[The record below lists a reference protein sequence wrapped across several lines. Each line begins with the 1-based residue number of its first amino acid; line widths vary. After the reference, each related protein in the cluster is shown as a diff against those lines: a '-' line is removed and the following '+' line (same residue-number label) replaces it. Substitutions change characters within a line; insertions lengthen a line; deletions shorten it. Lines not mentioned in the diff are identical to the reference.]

1 MRKVMDLNSIKQNSW
16 VIALIALVACAAFF
30 LGGLA
35 QAVFIVIA
43 LGSVWLFFQTVNRRL
58 FSVFPRH
65 GDLAHDHVLKRLWR
79 VFVEVVLQYRVVRDR
94 PVVGILHAFVLWG
107 FFAFGWVSANHLL
120 LGLRGL
126 DKATGERTW
135 YGAFVAVW
143 AVAVL
148 VGIIG
153 LSFRRFVLR
162 PKALGELSPTSGAV
176 AFLISALMVT
186 YLSGWRVF
194 PVGGTAWKVN
204 WWLHTLSFF
213 ALLVVI
219 PISKHLHLVLA
230 PVTVFL
236 CPETTSS
243 MRALREEGDDL
254 GMIHFKDLGRKDVLD
269 VDACVECGRCTDFCP
284 ANLSGGTLSPKEII
298 LDLRQGLLSGGD
310 VVAGTA
316 EEKKQ
321 GKAFITEEDMF
332 QCFSCGACE
341 YVCPVGVEHVGRK
354 ILDLRRGLAS
364 EGRISSDR
372 VNQLFTTMERAPH
385 NPWGI
390 AHDTRQKLIESK
402 QFPIFDGTQ
411 EWLFWLGCGLSFDA
425 HGQAVAQAMRQ
436 ILDATAVSWGVLAR
450 ETCCGEPARRAG
462 NEYLFMEL
470 SGKLVESFE
479 GARVK
484 KIVTCCPHCTTM
496 LDKDYRQIASYS
508 QLGIEV
514 MHHTEFIEELLPKLP
529 LKSSSEDKGRAPLGP
544 TSSLVTLTYHD
555 PCYLAR
561 GRGITA
567 APREILHAA
576 GIALTEAAHHGQNTQ
591 CCGAGGA
598 QLFVAD
604 DTREQGKERVNQR
617 RFAELMQTRATTV
630 AVACPYC
637 PIMLR
642 DAANALQRDDVEIL
656 DVAEIVARNLAP
668 RPGGGANL
676 AIK

>member
-1 MRKVMDLNSIKQNSW
+1 MHLKPTKKNLLTIAILALTAFDLPYQ
-16 VIALIALVACAAFF
+16 V
-30 LGGLA
+30 GLA
-35 QAVFIVIA
+35 RGIFIWLAAI
-43 LGSVWLFFQTVNRRL
+43 SVGLFFRTVTRRL
-58 FSVFPRH
+58 FSVFPKH
-65 GDLAHDHVLKRLWR
+65 GDLPHDHIPKRLWR
-79 VFVEVVLQYRVVRDR
+79 IFVEVVLQYRVVRDR
-94 PVVGILHAFVLWG
+94 PLVGLLHAFVLWG

-126 DKATGERTW
+126 DKAPGERTW

-148 VGIIG
+148 VGMIG

-162 PKALGELSPTSGAV
+162 PKALGKLSPTSGAV

-186 YLSGWRVF
+186 YLLGWGVF
-194 PVGGTAWKVN
+194 LVGSLSWKVN

-230 PVTVFL
+230 PVTIFFR
-236 CPETTSS
+236 PETTSS
-243 MRALREEGDDL
+243 MRALKEDGDDL
-254 GMIHFKDLGRKDVLD
+254 GMIHLKDLGRKDVLD
-269 VDACVECGRCTDFCP
+269 VDACVECGRCTDVCP

-310 VVAGTA
+310 VVAGTE

-321 GKAFITEEDMF
+321 GKAFITEEDLF

-341 YVCPVGVEHVGRK
+341 YVCPVGIEHVGRK

-364 EGRISSDR
+364 EGRISNDR

-402 QFPIFDGTQ
+402 QFPIFDGSQ
-411 EWLFWLGCGLSFDA
+411 EWLFWLGCGLSFDP

-436 ILDATAVSWGVLAR
+436 ILDAAGVSWGVLAR

-479 GARVK
+479 AARVK

-496 LDKDYRQIASYS
+496 LDKDYRQNASYT

-514 MHHTEFIEELLPKLP
+514 WHHTEFIAQVLPKLQ
-529 LKSSSEDKGRAPLGP
+529 LRSSAAAMGRAPLGP
-544 TSSLVTLTYHD
+544 TTTATYHD

-567 APREILHAA
+567 APREILRAA
-576 GIALTEAAHHGQNTQ
+576 GVVITEVAHHGQNTQ

-604 DTREQGKERVNQR
+604 DTREQGKVRVNQR
-617 RFAELMQTRATTV
+617 RFTELMQTQATTV

-642 DAANALQRDDVEIL
+642 DASNALKRDDVEIL
-656 DVAEIVARNLAP
+656 DIAEIVARNLAP
-668 RPGGGANL
+668 
-676 AIK
+676 

>member
-1 MRKVMDLNSIKQNSW
+1 MDLNSSKHISW
-16 VIALIALVACAAFF
+16 VIAIIAFVGCAAFF
-30 LGGLA
+30 LGGRA
-35 QAVFIVIA
+35 QAVLIVIA
-43 LGSVWLFFQTVNRRL
+43 LVSVWLFFRTVNRRL
-58 FSVFPRH
+58 FSVFPQH
-65 GDLAHDHVLKRLWR
+65 GDLPHDHIPKRLWR
-79 VFVEVVLQYRVVRDR
+79 VFVEVILQYRVVRDR
-94 PVVGILHAFVLWG
+94 PVVGLLHAFVLWG
-107 FFAFGWVSANHLL
+107 FFAFGWVSAKHML

-126 DKATGERTW
+126 DKATQEQSW
-135 YGAFVAVW
+135 YGAFVAIW

-162 PKALGELSPTSGAV
+162 PKALGKLSPTSGAV
-176 AFLISALMVT
+176 ASMISALMVT
-186 YLSGWRVF
+186 YLLGWRVF
-194 PVGGTAWKVN
+194 PVGSLSWKMN

-219 PISKHLHLVLA
+219 PLSKHLHLVLA
-230 PVTVFL
+230 PVTIFFR
-236 CPETTSS
+236 PETTSS
-243 MRALREEGDDL
+243 MRALKEEGDDL
-254 GMIHFKDLGRKDVLD
+254 GMIRFKDLGRKDVLD
-269 VDACVECGRCTDFCP
+269 VDACVECGRCTDVCP

-316 EEKKQ
+316 EEKQQ
-321 GKAFITEEDMF
+321 GKAFITDDDLF

-341 YVCPVGVEHVGRK
+341 YVCPVGIEHVGRK

-364 EGRISSDR
+364 EGRISNDR

-411 EWLFWLGCGLSFDA
+411 AWLFWLGCGLSFDP

-436 ILDATAVSWGVLAR
+436 ILDAAGVSWGVMAR

-462 NEYLFMEL
+462 NEYLFIEL

-496 LDKDYRQIASYS
+496 LDKDYRQIASYA

-514 MHHTEFIEELLPKLP
+514 VHHTEFIEKVLPKLP
-529 LKSSSEDKGRAPLGP
+529 IKPSAVKA
-544 TSSLVTLTYHD
+544 TYHD

-561 GRGITA
+561 GRGITS

-576 GIALTEAAHHGQNTQ
+576 GVAITEAVHHGQNTQ

-617 RFAELMQTRATTV
+617 RFTELMQTKATTV

-637 PIMLR
+637 PIMVR
-642 DAANALQRDDVEIL
+642 DAANALKRDDIEIL

-668 RPGGGANL
+668 KLRGGAPQAL
-676 AIK
+676 K

>member
-1 MRKVMDLNSIKQNSW
+1 MDQKPGNHNFW
-16 VIALIALVACAAFF
+16 VLAIILLIACAVFF
-30 LGGLA
+30 LRGLSP
-35 QAVFIVIA
+35 AVFIVIA
-43 LGSVWLFFQTVNRRL
+43 LVSIWLFFRTVNRRL
-58 FSVFPRH
+58 FSVFPKH
-65 GDLAHDHVLKRLWR
+65 GDLPHDHIPKRLWR

-107 FFAFGWVSANHLL
+107 FFAFGWVSANHML

-135 YGAFVAVW
+135 YGAFVAAW

-148 VGIIG
+148 VGMIG

-162 PKALGELSPTSGAV
+162 PKALGKLSLTSGAV

-186 YLSGWRVF
+186 YLLGWRIF
-194 PVGGTAWKVN
+194 PVAGPAWKVN
-204 WWLHTLSFF
+204 WWVHTLAFY

-230 PVTVFL
+230 PVTIFFR
-236 CPETTSS
+236 PETTSS
-243 MRALREEGDDL
+243 MRALREEGEDL

-269 VDACVECGRCTDFCP
+269 VDACVECGRCTDNCP
-284 ANLSGGTLSPKEII
+284 ANLAGGTLSPKEII
-298 LDLRQGLLSGGD
+298 LDMRQGLLSGGD
-310 VVAGTA
+310 LVAGTL

-321 GKAFITEEDMF
+321 GKAFVTEDDLF

-341 YVCPVGVEHVGRK
+341 YVCPVGIEHVGRK

-364 EGRISSDR
+364 EGRISNDR
-372 VNQLFTTMERAPH
+372 VSQLFTTMERAPH

-390 AHDTRQKLIESK
+390 AHDTRQKLVESK

-411 EWLFWLGCGLSFDA
+411 EWLFWLGCGLSYDA

-436 ILDATAVSWGVLAR
+436 ILDAAGVSWGVLAR

-470 SGKLVESFE
+470 SGKLVESLE
-479 GARVK
+479 GAHVK

-496 LDKDYRQIASYS
+496 LDKDYRQIASYA

-514 MHHTEFIEELLPKLP
+514 WHHTEFIEEVLPKLTINP
-529 LKSSSEDKGRAPLGP
+529 SGVKAA
-544 TSSLVTLTYHD
+544 YHD

-561 GRGITA
+561 GRGITS

-576 GIALTEAAHHGQNTQ
+576 GVVLSESAHHGQNTQ

-604 DTREQGKERVNQR
+604 DTREHGKQRVNQR
-617 RFAELMQTRATTV
+617 RFAELMQTQATTV

-642 DAANALQRDDVEIL
+642 DAANTLKRDDIEIL
-656 DVAEIVARNLAP
+656 DIAEIVARNL
-668 RPGGGANL
+668 RPKPGEDRIL
-676 AIK
+676 ASNREK

>member
-1 MRKVMDLNSIKQNSW
+1 MDLNSSKANSW
-16 VIALIALVACAAFF
+16 VMGIIALLACAAFF
-30 LGGLA
+30 LAGLA

-43 LGSVWLFFQTVNRRL
+43 SVSVWLFFQTVNRRL
-58 FSVFPRH
+58 FSVLPKH
-65 GDLAHDHVLKRLWR
+65 GDLPHDHIFKRLWR
-79 VFVEVVLQYRVVRDR
+79 VFVEVILQYRVVRDR
-94 PVVGILHAFVLWG
+94 PVVGILHAFILWG
-107 FFAFGWVSANHLL
+107 FLAFGWISANHML
-120 LGLRGL
+120 LGMRGL
-126 DKATGERTW
+126 DKASGERSW

-162 PKALGELSPTSGAV
+162 PKALGKLSLTSGAV

-186 YLSGWRVF
+186 YLLGWGVF
-194 PVGGTAWKVN
+194 PVGSPSWKVN

-230 PVTVFL
+230 PVTIFFR
-236 CPETTSS
+236 PETTSS
-243 MRALREEGDDL
+243 MRALREDGDDL

-269 VDACVECGRCTDFCP
+269 VDACVECGRCTDALPRQPLGRNAESQRNHPGP
-284 ANLSGGTLSPKEII
+284 APRPSVRRRCGGRNGGRKETG
-298 LDLRQGLLSGGD
+298 QGLSLPRTTCSSAFPAAPASMC
-310 VVAGTA
+310 VRWASSTWAGKSSTFGA
-316 EEKKQ
+316 DWPA
-321 GKAFITEEDMF
+321 KA
-332 QCFSCGACE
+332 
-341 YVCPVGVEHVGRK
+341 
-354 ILDLRRGLAS
+354 AS
-364 EGRISSDR
+364 RTTGS
-372 VNQLFTTMERAPH
+372 NQLFTTMERAPH

-411 EWLFWLGCGLSFDA
+411 EWLFWLGCGLSFDP

-436 ILDATAVSWGVLAR
+436 LLDAAGISWGVLAR

-479 GARVK
+479 SARVK

-496 LDKDYRQIASYS
+496 LDKDYRQIASYA

-514 MHHTEFIEELLPKLP
+514 VHHTEFIEQVLPKLP
-529 LKSSSEDKGRAPLGP
+529 IKPSDMKA
-544 TSSLVTLTYHD
+544 TYHD

-567 APREILHAA
+567 APREILRAA
-576 GIALTEAAHHGQNTQ
+576 GVAITEAAHHGQNTQ

-604 DTREQGKERVNQR
+604 DTREQGKARVNQR
-617 RFAELMQTRATTV
+617 RFTELMQTRATTV
-630 AVACPYC
+630 VVACPYC

-642 DAANALQRDDVEIL
+642 DAANALKRDDVEIL

-668 RPGGGANL
+668 KAGVDPAPV
-676 AIK
+676 

>member
-1 MRKVMDLNSIKQNSW
+1 MDLKPIKHNSR
-16 VIALIALVACAAFF
+16 VIALIALVACAAYF
-30 LGGLA
+30 LGGLT
-35 QAVFIVIA
+35 QAIFIVIA
-43 LGSVWLFFQTVNRRL
+43 LGSVGLFFQTVNRRL
-58 FSVFPRH
+58 FSVFPQH
-65 GDLAHDHVLKRLWR
+65 GDLPHDHIPKRLWR
-79 VFVEVVLQYRVVRDR
+79 VFVEVILQYRVVRDR
-94 PVVGILHAFVLWG
+94 PVVGILHALVLWG
-107 FFAFGWVSANHLL
+107 FFAFGWVSAKHML

-126 DKATGERTW
+126 DKATGEQTW

-143 AVAVL
+143 AVAVF
-148 VGIIG
+148 VGMIG

-162 PKALGELSPTSGAV
+162 PKALGKLSPTSGAV

-186 YLSGWRVF
+186 YLLGWRVF
-194 PVGGTAWKVN
+194 PVTGAAWKVN
-204 WWLHTLSFF
+204 WWLHTLAFF

-219 PISKHLHLVLA
+219 PRSKHLHLVLA
-230 PVTVFL
+230 PVTIFL
-236 CPETTSS
+236 RPETTSS
-243 MRALREEGDDL
+243 MRALKEEGDDL

-269 VDACVECGRCTDFCP
+269 VDACVECGRCTDVCP

-310 VVAGTA
+310 LVAGTT

-321 GKAFITEEDMF
+321 GSVFVTEEDLF

-341 YVCPVGVEHVGRK
+341 YVCPVGIEHVGSK

-364 EGRISSDR
+364 EGRISNDR

-402 QFPIFDGTQ
+402 QFPIFAGTQ
-411 EWLFWLGCGLSFDA
+411 EWLFWLGCGLSYDA

-436 ILDATAVSWGVLAR
+436 ILDAAGVSWGVLAR

-470 SGKLVESFE
+470 STKLVESFE

-496 LDKDYRQIASYS
+496 LDKDYRQIAAYS

-514 MHHTEFIEELLPKLP
+514 LHHAEFIEKVLPKLA
-529 LKSSSEDKGRAPLGP
+529 LGGRAPLGP
-544 TSSLVTLTYHD
+544 TTATYHD

-561 GRGITA
+561 GRGITS
-567 APREILHAA
+567 APREVLHAA
-576 GIALTEAAHHGQNTQ
+576 GVAVTEAAHHGQNTQ

-604 DTREQGKERVNQR
+604 DTREHGKERVNQR
-617 RFAELMQTRATTV
+617 RFTELMQTQATTV

-642 DAANALQRDDVEIL
+642 DAANALKRDDVEIL
-656 DVAEIVARNLAP
+656 DIAEIVARNLAP
-668 RPGGGANL
+668 KQEDTGV
-676 AIK
+676 